1 MNLDNIKSVL
11 FLGIG
16 GIGMSAIAKYFLA
29 KGIKVHGY
37 DKTPSDMTAVLS
49 ELGALVSYID
59 DQRLTENNYDVV
71 VYTPAMPKDSFLL
84 NHFQN
89 SNIPLIKRSQALGI
103 ITENNFTIAVSG
115 SHGKTTVSSM
125 IAFLLRE
132 CGIDC
137 SAFLG
142 GVSVNFNSNYIQG
155 SSNVVV
161 VEADEFDRSFMTLS
175 PDIVVLTSIDTD
187 HLDIYGTR
195 ENIVN
200 SFREFLS
207 KLDAKGILIH
217 NEKVEDEI
225 FITGTKK
232 IYGFYKGDF
241 IAKIATILPTYSTF
255 TINENM
261 EVFKLNYNGRH
272 NIENAL
278 AAISVGLELG
288 LEMKQMVDAIDKF
301 RGIKRRFELI
311 YSDEKVVF
319 IDDYAHH
326 PAEIAAL
333 VSSVKEIYPGR
344 KILSIFQPHLYSRT
358 KDLCVDFAKSLDL
371 SDEVILLPL
380 YPARELPI
388 EGVSSYIVSE
398 KMKTNVE
405 VVDKAELIEVL
416 KSLNFDVIL
425 TIGAGDI
432 SNCIS
437 DIKNYLSTRE

>member
-1 MNLDNIKSVL
+1 MNINKIKSVL

-16 GIGMSAIAKYFLA
+16 GIGMSALAKYFIA
-29 KGIKVHGY
+29 KGIQVYGY
-37 DKTPSDMTAVLS
+37 DKTPSEMTTTLIQ
-49 ELGALVSYID
+49 LGAEIEFVDNDKLSNK
-59 DQRLTENNYDVV
+59 LYDLV

-84 NHFQN
+84 NYYQQ
-89 SNIPLIKRSQALGI
+89 SSMPLMKRSEALGL
-103 ITENNFTIAVSG
+103 ITQNNFTIAVSG

-125 IAFLLRE
+125 IAFLLKE
-132 CGIDC
+132 CGVDC

-142 GVSVNFNSNYIQG
+142 GVSVNFNSNYVQG
-155 SSNVVV
+155 NSNVVV

-195 ENIVN
+195 ENIVA
-200 SFREFLS
+200 SFQDFLS
-207 KLDAKGILIH
+207 KLDEKGVLIH
-217 NEKVEDEI
+217 NEKVVDKIEI
-225 FITGTKK
+225 KGVKK
-232 IYGFYKGDF
+232 VYGFSNGDYQAHIQGIF
-241 IAKIATILPTYSTF
+241 PSYSTF
-255 TINENM
+255 TVNENR

-278 AAISVGLELG
+278 AAISVGLNLG
-288 LEMKQMVDAIDKF
+288 IDLKKMADAMEKF

-311 YSDEKVVF
+311 YQSTNCIF

-326 PAEIAAL
+326 PAEIEAL
-333 VSSVKEIYPGR
+333 VSSVKEIFPGK

-388 EGVSSYIVSE
+388 EGVTSYIVSE
-398 KMKTNVE
+398 KMKTNVD
-405 VVDKAELIEVL
+405 VVDKADLIDTI
-416 KSLNFDVIL
+416 KQRKFDVIL

-432 SNCIS
+432 SGCIS
-437 DIKNYLSTRE
+437 DIKNYLSNR

>member
-1 MNLDNIKSVL
+1 MNINKINSVL

-16 GIGMSAIAKYFLA
+16 GIGMSALAKYFIA
-29 KGIKVHGY
+29 KGIQVYGY
-37 DKTPSDMTAVLS
+37 DRTPSDMTATLIQMNAEV
-49 ELGALVSYID
+49 VFVD
-59 DQRLTENNYDVV
+59 DDKLTENLYDLV

-84 NHFQN
+84 NYYQQ
-89 SNIPLIKRSQALGI
+89 SSIPLMKRSEALGL
-103 ITENNFTIAVSG
+103 ITQNNFTIAVSG

-125 IAFLLRE
+125 IAFLLKE
-132 CGIDC
+132 CGVDC

-142 GVSVNFNSNYIQG
+142 GVSVNFNSNYVQG
-155 SSNVVV
+155 NSNVVV

-195 ENIVN
+195 ENIVA
-200 SFREFLS
+200 SFQDFLS
-207 KLDAKGILIH
+207 KLDEKGVLIH
-217 NEKVEDEI
+217 NEKVVDNIEI
-225 FITGTKK
+225 NGVKK
-232 IYGFYKGDF
+232 VYGFSNGDYQAHIQGIF
-241 IAKIATILPTYSTF
+241 PSYSTF
-255 TINENM
+255 TVNENR

-278 AAISVGLELG
+278 AAISVGLNLG
-288 LEMKQMVDAIDKF
+288 FDLKKMADAMEKF

-311 YSDEKVVF
+311 YQSTNCIF

-326 PAEIAAL
+326 PAEIEAL
-333 VSSVKEIYPGR
+333 VSSVKEIFPGK

-388 EGVSSYIVSE
+388 EGVTSYIVSE
-398 KMKTNVE
+398 KMKTNVD
-405 VVDKAELIEVL
+405 VVDKADLIDTI
-416 KSLNFDVIL
+416 KQRKFDVIL

-432 SNCIS
+432 SGCIS
-437 DIKNYLSTRE
+437 DIKNYLSNR

>member
-1 MNLDNIKSVL
+1 MNINKIKSVL

-16 GIGMSAIAKYFLA
+16 GIGMSALAKYFIA
-29 KGIKVHGY
+29 KGIQVYGY
-37 DKTPSDMTAVLS
+37 DRTPSDMTATLIQMNAEV
-49 ELGALVSYID
+49 VFVD
-59 DQRLTENNYDVV
+59 DDKLAENLYDLV

-84 NHFQN
+84 NYYQQ
-89 SNIPLIKRSQALGI
+89 SSIPLMKRSEALGL
-103 ITENNFTIAVSG
+103 ITQNNFTIAVSG

-125 IAFLLRE
+125 IAFLLKE
-132 CGIDC
+132 CGVDC

-142 GVSVNFNSNYIQG
+142 GVSVNFNSNYVQG
-155 SSNVVV
+155 NSNVVV

-195 ENIVN
+195 ENIVA
-200 SFREFLS
+200 SFQDFLS
-207 KLDAKGILIH
+207 KLDEKGVLIH
-217 NEKVEDEI
+217 NEKVVDNIEI
-225 FITGTKK
+225 NGVKK
-232 IYGFYKGDF
+232 VYGFSNGDYQAHIQGIF
-241 IAKIATILPTYSTF
+241 PSYSTF
-255 TINENM
+255 TVNENR

-278 AAISVGLELG
+278 AAISVGLNLG
-288 LEMKQMVDAIDKF
+288 FDLKKMADAMEKF

-311 YSDEKVVF
+311 YQSTNCIF

-326 PAEIAAL
+326 PAEIEAL
-333 VSSVKEIYPGR
+333 VSSVKEIFPGK

-388 EGVSSYIVSE
+388 EGVTSYIVSE
-398 KMKTNVE
+398 KMKTNVD
-405 VVDKAELIEVL
+405 VVDKADLIDTI
-416 KSLNFDVIL
+416 KQRKFDVIL

-432 SNCIS
+432 SGCIS
-437 DIKNYLSTRE
+437 DIKKYLSNR

>member
-1 MNLDNIKSVL
+1 MNINKIKSIL

-16 GIGMSAIAKYFLA
+16 GIGMSALAKYFIA
-29 KGIKVHGY
+29 KGIKVYGY
-37 DKTPSDMTAVLS
+37 DRTASDMTATLIQMNAEV
-49 ELGALVSYID
+49 VFVD
-59 DQRLTENNYDVV
+59 DDTLTENLYDLV

-84 NHFQN
+84 NYYKQ
-89 SNIPLIKRSQALGI
+89 SGIPLMKRSEALGI
-103 ITENNFTIAVSG
+103 ITQNNFTIAVSG

-125 IAFLLRE
+125 IAFLLKE
-132 CGIDC
+132 CGVDC

-142 GVSVNFNSNYIQG
+142 GVSVNFNSNYVLG
-155 SSNVVV
+155 NSNVVV

-195 ENIVN
+195 ENIVA
-200 SFREFLS
+200 SFQDFLS
-207 KLDAKGILIH
+207 KLDEKGVLIH
-217 NEKVEDEI
+217 NEKVVDHIEI
-225 FITGTKK
+225 NGVKK
-232 IYGFYKGDF
+232 VYGFSNGDYQAHIQGIF
-241 IAKIATILPTYSTF
+241 PSYSTF
-255 TINENM
+255 TVNENP

-278 AAISVGLELG
+278 AAISVGLYLG
-288 LEMKQMVDAIDKF
+288 FDLKKMADAMEKF

-311 YSDEKVVF
+311 YQGTNCIF

-326 PAEIAAL
+326 PAEIEAL
-333 VSSVKEIYPGR
+333 VSSVKEIFPGK

-388 EGVSSYIVSE
+388 EGVTSYIVSE
-398 KMKTNVE
+398 KMKTNVD
-405 VVDKAELIEVL
+405 VVDKADLIDTI
-416 KSLNFDVIL
+416 KQRKFDVIL

-432 SNCIS
+432 SGCIS
-437 DIKNYLSTRE
+437 DIKNYLSNR

>member
-1 MNLDNIKSVL
+1 MNINKIKSVL

-16 GIGMSAIAKYFLA
+16 GIGMSALAKYFIA
-29 KGIKVHGY
+29 KGIQVYGY
-37 DKTPSDMTAVLS
+37 DKTPSEMTTTLIQ
-49 ELGALVSYID
+49 LGAEIEFVDNDKLSNK
-59 DQRLTENNYDVV
+59 LYDLV

-84 NHFQN
+84 NYYQQ
-89 SNIPLIKRSQALGI
+89 SSIPLMKRSEALGL
-103 ITENNFTIAVSG
+103 ITQNNFTIAVSG

-125 IAFLLRE
+125 IAFLLKE
-132 CGIDC
+132 CGVDC

-142 GVSVNFNSNYIQG
+142 GVSVNFNSNYVQG
-155 SSNVVV
+155 NSNVVV

-195 ENIVN
+195 ENIVA
-200 SFREFLS
+200 SFQDFLS
-207 KLDAKGILIH
+207 KLDEKGVLIH
-217 NEKVEDEI
+217 NEKVVDKIEI
-225 FITGTKK
+225 NGVKK
-232 IYGFYKGDF
+232 VYGFSNGDYQAHIQGIF
-241 IAKIATILPTYSTF
+241 PSYSTF
-255 TINENM
+255 TVNENR

-278 AAISVGLELG
+278 AAISVGLNLG
-288 LEMKQMVDAIDKF
+288 IDLKKMADAMEKF

-311 YSDEKVVF
+311 YQSTNCIF

-326 PAEIAAL
+326 PAEIEAL
-333 VSSVKEIYPGR
+333 VSSVKEIFPGK

-371 SDEVILLPL
+371 SDEVILLPI

-388 EGVSSYIVSE
+388 EGVTSYIVSE
-398 KMKTNVE
+398 KMKTNVD
-405 VVDKAELIEVL
+405 VVDKADLIDTI
-416 KSLNFDVIL
+416 KQRKFDVIL

-432 SNCIS
+432 SGCIS
-437 DIKNYLSTRE
+437 DIKNYLSNR

>member
-1 MNLDNIKSVL
+1 MNIANIKSVL

-16 GIGMSAIAKYFLA
+16 GIGMSALAKYFMA
-29 KGIKVHGY
+29 KGIKVFGY
-37 DKTPSDMTAVLS
+37 DRTPSEMTTTLMQM
-49 ELGALVSYID
+49 GAEIVFVD
-59 DQRLTENNYDVV
+59 DQSLTEKSYDLI
-71 VYTPAMPKDSFLL
+71 VYTPAMPADSFSL
-84 NHFQN
+84 NYYKM
-89 SNIPLIKRSQALGI
+89 SEMPLMKRSQALGL
-103 ITENNFTIAVSG
+103 ITQNNFTIAVSG

-125 IAFLLRE
+125 VAFLLQE

-142 GVSVNFNSNYIQG
+142 GVSVNFNSNYVQG
-155 SSNVVV
+155 SSDVVV

-195 ENIVN
+195 ENIVA
-200 SFREFLS
+200 SFQEFLS
-207 KLDAKGILIH
+207 KLDEKGVLIH
-217 NEKVEDEI
+217 NEKVVDKIEI
-225 FITGTKK
+225 KGTKK
-232 IYGFYKGDF
+232 VYGFSKGDF
-241 IAKIATILPTYSTF
+241 IANIQGIFATYSNF
-255 TINENM
+255 TVNKNS

-278 AAISVGLELG
+278 AVISVGITLG
-288 LEMKQMVDAIDKF
+288 LDMASMVSAIEKF

-311 YSDEKVVF
+311 YSDEKTVY

-326 PAEIAAL
+326 PAEIEAL
-333 VSSVKEIYPGR
+333 VSSVKEIYPDK

-388 EGVSSYIVSE
+388 EGVTSYIVSE
-398 KMKTNVE
+398 KMKTNVN
-405 VVDKAELIEVL
+405 VVDKADLIEAI
-416 KSLNFDVIL
+416 KHLNFDVIL

-432 SNCIS
+432 SGCIS
-437 DIKNYLSTRE
+437 DIKSYLSTRE